1 MDGIELITVGRE
13 ILMGTTQDGNSFWL
27 AGEIS
32 RMGGRVTRITA
43 VDDDVKEI
51 ACAIKDS
58 LGRGAECVITT
69 GGLGPTFDDVTLK
82 GVAEAA
88 GAKLQLHE
96 GALAFLKRRY
106 RHFYRQGYV
115 ESAEMNAAREK
126 MAFLPEGAEMLRN
139 PVGAAPGVSLR
150 CGDCTIVSLPG
161 VPAEMK
167 AIYEGSVRRLLRSR
181 LAGTRRWQGRFRSGI
196 ADESKMAEA
205 IEGLV
210 RKYQGVHIKSRPET
224 FGRETNLEIEITAEG
239 RTWGEAKKKGEKVER
254 ELTEKLEIR

>member
-1 MDGIELITVGRE
+1 MNGIELITVGRE

-43 VDDDVKEI
+43 VDDEVMEI
-51 ACAIKDS
+51 ACAIRDS

-82 GVAEAA
+82 GVAQAA
-88 GAKLQLHE
+88 DVKLQLHE
-96 GALAFLKRRY
+96 GALAFVKRRY
-106 RHFYRQGYV
+106 RHFYRRGYV

-126 MAFLPEGAEMLRN
+126 MAYLPEGAEMLRN

-150 CGDCTIVSLPG
+150 CGNCTIVSLPG

-167 AIYEGSVRRLLRSR
+167 AIFEDSVRRLLRR
-181 LAGTRRWQGRFRSGI
+181 HLAGRRMWQGRFRSGI

-210 RKYQGVHIKSRPET
+210 RKYEGAHIKSRPET

-239 RTWGEAKKKGEKVER
+239 RTWREARKKGERMER
-254 ELTEKLEIR
+254 ELRELLGV